1 MTELLTRRRRWSLF
15 MLSLTAVCTAVALSV
30 LFVILGYITVQGF
43 RSLSWS
49 FLTNLPKPVGE
60 PGGGVANAILGSFK
74 IVALAAILG
83 LPVGVLGGVY
93 LAEFRGTRSAF
104 LVRYCADI
112 LNGVPSIVMG
122 LFAYS
127 LIVLPMRH
135 FSALAGSVAL
145 AVIMIPLVLRN
156 TEEFVRLVP
165 GSVRE
170 AGLALGVPR
179 WKVTLRI
186 VLPTAAKGI
195 LTGALLGISRVA
207 GETAPLLF
215 TAFGSQYWSPG
226 WLQPS
231 ASLPMVIF
239 TYAIGPYDEWH
250 RQAWAAAFVLLAVV
264 LAGNIG
270 ARVLMRAPQQG
281 AHG

>member
-1 MTELLTRRRRWSLF
+1 
-15 MLSLTAVCTAVALSV
+15 MLSLTAVCTGVALSV
-30 LFVILGYITVQGF
+30 LFIILGYITVQGA
-43 RSLSWS
+43 RSLSWG
-49 FLTNLPKPVGE
+49 FLTHLPKPVGE
-60 PGGGVANAILGSFK
+60 PGGGIANAIVGSFK
-74 IVALAAILG
+74 IVALAALLG
-83 LPVGVLGGVY
+83 LPVGVLGGLY

-104 LVRYCADI
+104 LIRYCADI

-145 AVIMIPLVLRN
+145 SIIMIPLVLRN

-179 WKVTLRI
+179 WKVTLRL

-195 LTGALLGISRVA
+195 LTGVLLGISRIA

-215 TAFGSQYWSPG
+215 TAFGSQFWSPG

-231 ASLPMVIF
+231 ASLPMIIF

-250 RQAWAAAFVLLAVV
+250 QQAWAAAFVLLVVV

-281 AHG
+281 AS